1 MQWRIYGMAGMACSM
16 GCFSM
21 HKGLLII
28 ELLILVTMTE
38 SDFII
43 NQKFIAIKS
52 IINILASPYRIIN
65 INYS

>member
-1 MQWRIYGMAGMACSM
+1 
-16 GCFSM
+16 M
-21 HKGLLII
+21 HKGLLIRS
-28 ELLILVTMTE
+28 LSILVTMTE
-38 SDFII
+38 LGFII